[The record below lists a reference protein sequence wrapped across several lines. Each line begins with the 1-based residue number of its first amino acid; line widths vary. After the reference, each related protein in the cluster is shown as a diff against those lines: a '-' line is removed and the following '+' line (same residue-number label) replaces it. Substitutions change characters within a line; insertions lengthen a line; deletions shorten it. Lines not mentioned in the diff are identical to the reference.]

1 MEGKRTRKT
10 VKKGVIVWR
19 DSQDIYLLREI
30 FTLEPHK

>member
-10 VKKGVIVWR
+10 VKKGAIVWR

-30 FTLEPHK
+30 LALEPYK